1 MHARL
6 HGGDADAQDRSHL
19 GRRPALDVPHDQG
32 GAIERWHGFEG
43 RAQDE
48 PYVDAPGGVV
58 DGDGPVDDG
67 ARMASVSVEYRE
79 HLIES
84 ELETLT
90 APAPGLLEGRIGD
103 DPIEPRS
110 EGRLAPERVDLANRV
125 PERVL
130 DDFL

>member
-1 MHARL
+1 
-6 HGGDADAQDRSHL
+6 

-90 APAPGLLEGRIGD
+90 APAPRLLEGRIGRGSNR
-103 DPIEPRS
+103 PTIRGRTRPGPCRSCKSRSRPRL
-110 EGRLAPERVDLANRV
+110 GRLPPHQRRW
-125 PERVL
+125 P
-130 DDFL
+130 